1 MCGIAGI
8 INFSKLPVEKKEI
21 ENITRMVAHRGP
33 DDEDF
38 YFDQNLAFGHRR
50 LSIIDLSPA
59 GAQPMSY
66 QDKSVIT
73 FNGEIYNY
81 IEIKEQL
88 IALHYHFC
96 THTDTEVILAA
107 YDAWGADCVNKFN
120 GMWSFAIHDKIKNI
134 IFCSRDRFGVK
145 PFYYTIVQNK
155 FVFGSEIKQLLYF
168 YDKVRAN
175 RTILLDYLVMN
186 MTDHTDQTFFDHIY
200 TLRGGHNMIFDLSEN
215 TFKIKKYYQIKF
227 NEQINQ
233 LSLEDSK
240 SLFKQEFD
248 RAVDWRLRSDVK
260 VGTCLSGGL
269 DSSKIA
275 AVASKKCYS
284 QSAEPFCAVTAQ
296 SVDEKV
302 NEIKYSKLVSNHLG
316 LNLFVTAPGEKDFFE
331 YLDQCIKIQEEPF
344 GGPSAIFQFFVMKQ
358 AKEAGIKVLLDG
370 QGGDESLLGY
380 VRYIGAY
387 IKSLPFKK
395 KMRFILEAN
404 RKYGLSSWQL
414 LKSYLYFTSSYVRK
428 FWVLRRI
435 KAVKKEYLDLV
446 QTNMIHRLA
455 EAQRSI
461 FGLQI
466 MEITSTQIPQLLKLE
481 DKNSMANSIETRLP
495 FMDWSMV
502 ETNLSIN
509 NNYKI
514 YDGWSKYILRISME
528 GELPDEIAWRRKK
541 LGFNAPSEVWLKDK
555 NKFWEDIDKS
565 SILKEIF
572 NEKIH
577 RIDNEWVMWRLFNIA
592 KWENIYNVQW

>member
-8 INFSKLPVEKKEI
+8 INLSNLPVEKTEI
-21 ENITRMVAHRGP
+21 ENITRIVAHRGP
-33 DDEDF
+33 DGEDF
-38 YFDQNLAFGHRR
+38 YFDRNLAFGHRR

-66 QDKSVIT
+66 HDKFVIT

-81 IEIKEQL
+81 IEIKKKL
-88 IALHYHFC
+88 VSLNYHFR
-96 THTDTEVILAA
+96 TETDTEVILAS

-120 GMWSFAIHDKIKNI
+120 GMWAFALYDKTKNI
-134 IFCSRDRFGVK
+134 VFCSRDRFGVK
-145 PFYYTIVQNK
+145 PFYYTFVQDK

-168 YDKVRAN
+168 YDTVKAN

-186 MTDHTDQTFFDHIY
+186 MTDHTDQTFFDNIY
-200 TLRGGHNMIFDLSEN
+200 TLKGGHNLTFDLSEN
-215 TFKIKKYYQIKF
+215 TFKINKYYQIKY
-227 NEQINQ
+227 NKQINQ
-233 LSLEDSK
+233 LNLEDSEN
-240 SLFKQEFD
+240 LFKQEFD
-248 RAVDWRLRSDVK
+248 RAVEWRLRSDVK

-275 AVASKKCYS
+275 AVASKKYHS
-284 QSAEPFCAVTAQ
+284 QSDEPFCAVTAL

-302 NEIKYSKLVSNHLG
+302 NEIKYSKCVANHLG
-316 LNLFVTAPGEKDFFE
+316 LNLFVTAPGEKEFYE
-331 YLDQCIKIQEEPF
+331 HLDQCIKIQEEPF

-358 AKEAGIKVLLDG
+358 AKEADIKVLLDG

-387 IKSLPFKK
+387 IKSLPLKK
-395 KMRFILEAN
+395 KIRFILEAN
-404 RKYGLSSWQL
+404 RKYGLSRWQL
-414 LKSYLYFTSSYVRK
+414 LKNYLYFTNSHVRE
-428 FWVLRRI
+428 FRILRRI
-435 KAVKKEYLDLV
+435 KTIKKEYLDLV

-461 FGLQI
+461 FDLQV

-495 FMDWSMV
+495 FMDWSMI

-509 NNYKI
+509 NDFKI
-514 YDGWSKYILRISME
+514 YDGWSKYILRISMKD
-528 GELPDEIAWRRKK
+528 ELPDEIAWRRKK

-555 NKFWEDIDKS
+555 NKFWKDIDRS

-572 NEKIH
+572 THQIH